1 MFSSKHLS
9 TRYTTNFARLCRLL
23 SVCAELLRDVLHHY
37 ISEVSLFF
45 ELDAAH
51 AKLMTVLNSS
61 QKDILYR
68 KRQSLLPYDDL
79 DIALLYIL
87 LRNLCDDNTHKLK
100 NGQKGMK
107 SPQNGWGK
115 IPFQQDRSIAANIE
129 RIRYFRNEICHRER
143 DSVTDN
149 DFIVT
154 WKKMEMVVAEIEK
167 KLNNQIY
174 PTKYVDTLK
183 DIKEISMDPEESLKY
198 IEKIENMKREQ
209 ECLEEKIHKEIREE
223 LSKYQKSQGKHRI
236 RPTICKGVWYIVV
249 LKRLYFVVKLN

>member
-1 MFSSKHLS
+1 MISSKHLS
-9 TRYTTNFARLCRLL
+9 TRYTTNCARLCRLL
-23 SVCAELLRDVLHHY
+23 SVCADLLRDVLHHY

-79 DIALLYIL
+79 DISLLYIL

-115 IPFQQDRSIAANIE
+115 IPFQQAG
-129 RIRYFRNEICHRER
+129 
-143 DSVTDN
+143 
-149 DFIVT
+149 
-154 WKKMEMVVAEIEK
+154 
-167 KLNNQIY
+167 Q
-174 PTKYVDTLK
+174 
-183 DIKEISMDPEESLKY
+183 
-198 IEKIENMKREQ
+198 
-209 ECLEEKIHKEIREE
+209 
-223 LSKYQKSQGKHRI
+223 
-236 RPTICKGVWYIVV
+236 
-249 LKRLYFVVKLN
+249 